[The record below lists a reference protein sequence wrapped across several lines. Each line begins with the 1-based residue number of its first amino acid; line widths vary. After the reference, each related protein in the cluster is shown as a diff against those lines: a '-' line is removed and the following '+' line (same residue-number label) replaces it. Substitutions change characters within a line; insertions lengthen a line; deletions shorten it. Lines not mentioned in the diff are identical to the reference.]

1 MLQLAIVE
9 YLRGAGIARQ
19 VVTPELHLS
28 ADYQLA
34 GRLLAFERVIGN
46 GTPGVRVA
54 LELSLTRVDGREL
67 LLLETY
73 REEREASGSG
83 VDDAA
88 RDLAEALAS
97 ILERLV
103 AELSASTGAG

>member
-73 REEREASGSG
+73 REEREASGGG

-88 RDLAEALAS
+88 RGLAEALAS
-97 ILERLV
+97 ILEHLV
-103 AELSASTGAG
+103 ADLSASAGAG